1 MPDYKVIVVGGGP
14 AGLTAALALAMGGA
28 DVCVLERR
36 DAIYEDPR
44 AATFHPPTLE
54 LYQASGVTDELHRRG
69 IIAANW
75 QFRDKAEGVVATF
88 DLGLLSDVTPF
99 PYRLQCEQHK
109 LVEILTE
116 KLAAFP
122 NVTMRGSV
130 DVTGVKQADGEVIV
144 ETSEGD
150 VTADFAVGA
159 DGGRSIV
166 RKSSGIAFEGFTF
179 EERFLVVTTT
189 HDFEPEGYAYTCYI
203 SDPQEWC
210 AVFKVPGPDDKGRWR
225 MTSATEPG
233 ADEASL
239 LSLENAQGKLQR
251 FLPNAGGYEVN
262 HTNLYTV
269 HQRVAAT
276 YRRERVLL
284 AGDAAHINNPLGGMG
299 MNFGI
304 HDAFNLAEKL
314 LSVLD
319 GGGDDLLDRYDRQRR
334 HVANAFLQS
343 MTIRNKKMLEE
354 KDPEKRA
361 DVLADMR
368 ATGLDPDRARK
379 YLMQS
384 SMIQGFRAA
393 AAIA

>member
-122 NVTMRGSV
+122 NVTTRGSV

-150 VTADFAVGA
+150 LTADFVVGA

-384 SMIQGFRAA
+384 SMIEGFRAA